1 MLASTS
7 NWWPERRHIIAIGLG
22 RLRAG
27 SNESGATTR
36 LEHREGFLRN
46 VAADSIEDGITTGHD
61 LSEILCVVVDDLIG
75 SELADIVTVRRAR
88 RRDHTGADMFCKLN
102 GEAGDPARTA
112 LNQDRLAMLQ
122 FQRFL
127 DGTYCRETS
136 ESQGGGVNM

>member
-7 NWWPERRHIIAIGLG
+7 NRGPERRHIIAIGLW
-22 RLRAG
+22 RLRTR
-27 SNESGATTR
+27 SNEGGATAR

-46 VAADSIEDGITTGHD
+46 VATDSIEDGVATGHN
-61 LSEILCVVVDDLIG
+61 LSEILRVVVDDLIG

-102 GEAGDPARTA
+102 GKAGDPARTA
-112 LNQDRLAMLQ
+112 LNQNGLARLQ

-127 DGTYCRETS
+127 DGTYCCETGK
-136 ESQGGGVNM
+136 SQGGGVN

>member
-7 NWWPERRHIIAIGLG
+7 NRGPERRHIIAIGLW

-27 SNESGATTR
+27 SNESGATAR
-36 LEHREGFLRN
+36 LEHREGFLRH
-46 VAADSIEDGITTGHD
+46 VAADSIEDGGATGHN

-75 SELADIVTVRRAR
+75 SEVADIVTVRRAC
-88 RRDHTGADMFCKLN
+88 RRDHMGADMFCKLN

-112 LNQDRLAMLQ
+112 LDQNRLPGLQ

-127 DGTYCRETS
+127 DGTYCREAG

>member
-7 NWWPERRHIIAIGLG
+7 NWGSERRHIIAIGLL

-27 SNESGATTR
+27 SNEGGATAQ

-46 VAADSIEDGITTGHD
+46 VAADSIEDGVTTGHD
-61 LSEILCVVVDDLIG
+61 LSEILRVVVDDLIG

-88 RRDHTGADMFCKLN
+88 GRDHTGADMFCKLN
-102 GEAGDPARTA
+102 GKAGDPARTA
-112 LNQDRLAMLQ
+112 LNQNRLAGLQ

-127 DGTYCRETS
+127 DGTYGRETS
-136 ESQGGGVNM
+136 ES